1 MVKFIALPF
10 PFSTQLKLWS
20 FHVVVVQA
28 RAAKK
33 CTKKRY
39 ARAELL
45 LCSLKLLFDVAV
57 AVVVS

>member
-28 RAAKK
+28 RDGKEMYKK
-33 CTKKRY
+33 ALCTCRVVV
-39 ARAELL
+39 LL
-45 LCSLKLLFDVAV
+45 IKATFDVAV